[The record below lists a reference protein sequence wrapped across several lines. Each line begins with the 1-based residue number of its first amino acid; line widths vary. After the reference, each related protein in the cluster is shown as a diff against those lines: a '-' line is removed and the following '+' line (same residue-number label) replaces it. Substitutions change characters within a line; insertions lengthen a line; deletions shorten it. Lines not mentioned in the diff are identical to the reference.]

1 MLNLGSISYN
11 MTRHI
16 WPRQVSWNV
25 CRGIYHI
32 GIPPPLLVIGEP
44 TGDVLV
50 GELGLEL
57 SLPCKLSTIGFISLH
72 TLPS

>member
-1 MLNLGSISYN
+1 M
-11 MTRHI
+11 
-16 WPRQVSWNV
+16 
-25 CRGIYHI
+25 

-72 TLPS
+72 T